1 MSMQIAA
8 AKLPLGLARG
18 LARGLSTQ
26 GTAAQAT
33 CAVTQDAAVLLYQGV
48 SCLQVQEVVAGSQV
62 SPALPQR
69 SPTVF
74 GINAGSI
81 ASAIRSNAAASPY
94 QTAPVRSMSILAASK
109 MVGAGCATI
118 ALAGVGAGL
127 GVMFGSLINGAAR
140 NPNIAKQLV
149 GYALLGFALTESI
162 ALFSLLV
169 VFLILWLDRDTNP
182 CLNFQRI
189 GESKQRPLE
198 LCRWDDLEALPPIG
212 KEYQQGYKL
221 LNDRLP
227 KVKQRLHRAAE
238 FRRGI
243 DGRARNNA

>member
-1 MSMQIAA
+1 M
-8 AKLPLGLARG
+8 KTP
-18 LARGLSTQ
+18 TH
-26 GTAAQAT
+26 
-33 CAVTQDAAVLLYQGV
+33 
-48 SCLQVQEVVAGSQV
+48 
-62 SPALPQR
+62 

-74 GINAGSI
+74 GLNAASI

-94 QTAPVRSMSILAASK
+94 QSAPARSMSILAASK

-169 VFLILWLDRDTNP
+169 VFLIL
-182 CLNFQRI
+182 F
-189 GESKQRPLE
+189 
-198 LCRWDDLEALPPIG
+198 A
-212 KEYQQGYKL
+212 
-221 LNDRLP
+221 
-227 KVKQRLHRAAE
+227 
-238 FRRGI
+238 
-243 DGRARNNA
+243 

>member
-26 GTAAQAT
+26 GTAAQGAAFASSAT
-33 CAVTQDAAVLLYQGV
+33 Q
-48 SCLQVQEVVAGSQV
+48 QVQEVVAGSQV

-81 ASAIRSNAAASPY
+81 ASAIRLNAAASPY

-169 VFLILWLDRDTNP
+169 VFLIL
-182 CLNFQRI
+182 F
-189 GESKQRPLE
+189 
-198 LCRWDDLEALPPIG
+198 A
-212 KEYQQGYKL
+212 
-221 LNDRLP
+221 
-227 KVKQRLHRAAE
+227 
-238 FRRGI
+238 
-243 DGRARNNA
+243 